1 MGPHLPVAKPGV
13 HRFDENYMNEENL
26 PMPGTSTDSPGDIRA
41 EEILAA
47 LDEDQRAVA
56 LATRGPV
63 CVIAGAGTGK
73 TRAITHR
80 IAYAAAI
87 GTMDPQKVLA
97 ITFTAR
103 AAGEMRV
110 RLRGLGVPMVAART
124 IHAAAL
130 KQLIYFWP
138 SVFGGKTPDLITT
151 KSSFLGEAINRAGLS
166 DTLRATS
173 RELMRDIA
181 SEIEWAKVSEV
192 APEDF
197 LLEIEQRVQ
206 KPRINAEQLAKV
218 YMAYESVKKQELAID
233 FEDVLLLTAAMIEEE
248 RDVRERVQDQYR
260 YFTIDEY
267 QDISPIQQRLINAW
281 IGTRQDICVVGD
293 PAQTIYSF
301 AGATPIFL
309 NSFTKKYPEAEVIRL
324 STGYRSTPEITFA
337 ANALLRHGAMGQEL
351 VAINSHGK
359 KPSVDAYSDE
369 SAEIAGVLAQ
379 ITDLLKTGTQA
390 QEIAILART
399 NNQLK
404 GIEREM
410 NRLGLP
416 YQLRNTERFFDRQD
430 VRDFLKVVRQAS
442 VIPTEGVHWFDE
454 MRTLS
459 QPFLTGE
466 SIDGIAAL
474 LHLARELDADPSF
487 SPKTLRSYIREVEDR
502 VQQNNPPTMP
512 VVTLAT
518 LHAAKGLEWERVFLI
533 GASEGILPLENG
545 ATGQSDAV
553 INEERRLFYV
563 GMTRAKV
570 DLHISHRQNPSRFLH
585 ESGLLA

>member
-1 MGPHLPVAKPGV
+1 MMQEA
-13 HRFDENYMNEENL
+13 
-26 PMPGTSTDSPGDIRA
+26 SAIRA

-47 LDEDQRAVA
+47 LDADQRAVA

-80 IAYAAAI
+80 IAYAASI
-87 GTMDPQKVLA
+87 GTMDPAKVLA
-97 ITFTAR
+97 LTFTSR
-103 AAGEMRV
+103 AAGEMRT
-110 RLRGLGVPMVAART
+110 RLRSLGVPTVAART

-130 KQLIYFWP
+130 KQLVYFWP
-138 SVFGGKTPDLITT
+138 TVFGGRVPELMTAKAGFI
-151 KSSFLGEAINRAGLS
+151 GEAINRAGLS
-166 DTLRATS
+166 SELRATS

-181 SEIEWAKVSEV
+181 SEIEWAKVSQV

-197 LLEIEQRVQ
+197 VNEISKRSQ
-206 KPRINAEQLAKV
+206 KPRVSAEKLAQV
-218 YMAYESVKKQELAID
+218 YTAYESVKKQELAID
-233 FEDVLLLTAAMIEEE
+233 FEDVLLLTAAMLEEE
-248 RDVRERVQDQYR
+248 RTVRERVQDQYR

-267 QDISPIQQRLINAW
+267 QDISPVQQRLINAW
-281 IGTRQDICVVGD
+281 LGSRQDICVVGD

-301 AGATPIFL
+301 AGATPVFL
-309 NSFTKKYPEAEVIRL
+309 NSFTQRFPDAEVIRL

-351 VAINSHGK
+351 IALNDHGT
-359 KPSVDAYSDE
+359 KPSVDGYANED
-369 SAEIAGVLAQ
+369 AEVNGVLAQ
-379 ITDLLKTGTQA
+379 ITDLLNSGTQA

-404 GIEREM
+404 GVEREM
-410 NRLGLP
+410 NKAGLP
-416 YQLRNTERFFDRQD
+416 YQVRSTERFFDRQD
-430 VRDFLKVVRQAS
+430 VRDFLKEVRRAS
-442 VIPTEGVHWFDE
+442 VLPSEGVAWIDE
-454 MRTLS
+454 LRTLA
-459 QPFLTGE
+459 QPHLTGE

-474 LHLARELDADPSF
+474 LHLARELDADNNF
-487 SPKTLRSYIREVEDR
+487 SPKTLRGYLREIEDR

-512 VVTLAT
+512 VITLAT

-533 GASEGILPLENG
+533 GASEGILPLETG
-545 ATGQSDAV
+545 VTGQSDAV
-553 INEERRLFYV
+553 IDEERRLFYV

-570 DLHISHRQNPSRFLH
+570 DLHISHRQNPSRFLR

>member
-1 MGPHLPVAKPGV
+1 
-13 HRFDENYMNEENL
+13 MNEPNE
-26 PMPGTSTDSPGDIRA
+26 IRA

-124 IHAAAL
+124 IHSAAL

-173 RELMRDIA
+173 RDLMREIA

-197 LLEIEQRVQ
+197 LAEIEQRVQ
-206 KPRINAEQLAKV
+206 KPRVNAEQLAKV

-248 RDVRERVQDQYR
+248 RDVRERVQNQYR

-281 IGTRQDICVVGD
+281 VGTRQDICVVGD

-301 AGATPIFL
+301 AGATPVFL
-309 NSFTKKYPEAEVIRL
+309 NSFTKRYPEAEVIRL

-351 VAINSHGK
+351 VAINSHGT

-369 SAEIAGVLAQ
+369 SSEIAGVLGQ
-379 ITDLLKTGTQA
+379 ITELLKAGTQA

-442 VIPTEGVHWFDE
+442 VIPTEGVNWFDE

-474 LHLARELDADPSF
+474 LHLARELDADPNF
-487 SPKTLRSYIREVEDR
+487 SPKTLRAYLREVEDR

-533 GASEGILPLENG
+533 GASEGLLPLENG

-570 DLHISHRQNPSRFLH
+570 DLHISHRQNPSRFLR
-585 ESGLLA
+585 ESGLLS